1 MPLIVNWRPKKENKE
16 IVMGGEKPSEQKADT
31 PAPNE
36 NPEGVITKS
45 DSVGNAVE
53 EAKQSFQEDVA
64 KRGSKQPSKQSS
76 KKQGE

>member
-1 MPLIVNWRPKKENKE
+1 MPLIVNWRAKKENRE
-16 IVMGGEKPSEQKADT
+16 IVMGAEKPSEPKADT

-53 EAKQSFQEDVA
+53 EAKESFHEDVA
-64 KRGSKQPSKQSS
+64 KRGSKQSS
-76 KKQGE
+76 KKRGE